1 MQRYRFSW
9 RSFSFNESGNDKQT
23 LDCVIQALLTLFN
36 KIFVC
41 IIWIFNSHYAR
52 FKKKSSKCQQPK
64 QFCYKNIECK
74 DLIVKKPEDCPDDAI
89 LDQGSQIKRRELDVT
104 YPSDEQ
110 LRFIWQNT
118 EPFIL

>member
-1 MQRYRFSW
+1 MDIQF
-9 RSFSFNESGNDKQT
+9 T
-23 LDCVIQALLTLFN
+23 LCPI
-36 KIFVC
+36 
-41 IIWIFNSHYAR
+41 
-52 FKKKSSKCQQPK
+52 KKKSSKRQQPK